1 VIALQI
7 VELEV
12 TEHGTMIINKIA
24 VLDTN
29 TMEEIRPAKITPEL
43 GEFFKAL
50 LFDVEKYHNAI
61 VMSRK
66 NPALKTFINELK
78 LM

>member
-1 VIALQI
+1 VIALRI

-12 TEHGTMIINKIA
+12 TDHGTMIINKIA

-29 TMEEIRPAKITPEL
+29 TMDEIRPAKITPEL
-43 GEFFKAL
+43 GEFLQKV
-50 LFDVEKYHNAI
+50 LFDADNYRSAI
-61 VMSRK
+61 LMSRK